1 LLPGDPDPQLAH
13 PEAAGWVLGVLDGFD
28 AERFGGHLRS
38 CPDCQAAVREL
49 GPAARILHS
58 AAPAGLPPPG
68 LQARTLA
75 SVAQAA
81 AAAQRDAVPGQ
92 RDAVPAQRDA
102 VPAQRGEKRSRW
114 RGWNVRMLALAA
126 AVVLAAAVG
135 AGLALSRAPSAETY
149 TMALHSQSGQP
160 ASGQAVATHTDSGW
174 SIQLTV
180 TDLADLGNGGFYEC
194 WWVGPGNRPGHPDL
208 ISAGTFIVG
217 PSGSATAHMWTAADP
232 DTFKSMQITA
242 ETTFGTGQPGHSVL
256 TGTAADS

>member
-1 LLPGDPDPQLAH
+1 MLPREPDPELAH

-28 AERFGGHLRS
+28 AERFAGHLRS
-38 CPDCQAAVREL
+38 CLDCQAAVAKL
-49 GPAARILHS
+49 GPSARMLHR
-58 AAPAGLPPPG
+58 AAPAELPPPS

-81 AAAQRDAVPGQ
+81 AAAQPSER
-92 RDAVPAQRDA
+92 
-102 VPAQRGEKRSRW
+102 RSWW

-126 AVVLAAAVG
+126 AVVIAVG
-135 AGLALSRAPSAETY
+135 AGLILSHPPPAEAY
-149 TMALHSQSGQP
+149 TLALHSQPGQH

-180 TDLADLGNGGFYEC
+180 DHLADLGQGGFYEC
-194 WWVGPGNRPGHPDL
+194 WWVGKGNTPGHPDL

-232 DTFKSMQITA
+232 ETFKDMQITA
-242 ETTFGTGQPGHSVL
+242 VTTHGAGQPGHIVL
-256 TGTAADS
+256 TGTATD

>member
-1 LLPGDPDPQLAH
+1 MLPRDPDPELAH
-13 PEAAGWVLGVLDGFD
+13 PEAAGWVLGILDGFD

-38 CPDCQAAVREL
+38 CPDCRAAVAEL
-49 GPAARILHS
+49 GPAARMLHS

-81 AAAQRDAVPGQ
+81 AAAQRDG
-92 RDAVPAQRDA
+92 R
-102 VPAQRGEKRSRW
+102 RSRW

-126 AVVLAAAVG
+126 AVVLAAAIG
-135 AGLALSRAPSAETY
+135 AGLALSRPASGEAY
-149 TMALHSQSGQP
+149 TLALHAQSGQH
-160 ASGQAVATHTDSGW
+160 ASGQAVVTHTDSGW

-180 TDLADLGNGGFYEC
+180 AHLADLGQGGFYEC
-194 WWVGPGNRPGHPDL
+194 WWVGPGNRPGHPDV

-232 DTFKSMQITA
+232 ETYKAMQITA
-242 ETTFGTGQPGHSVL
+242 ESVAGPGQPGHLVL
-256 TGTAADS
+256 TGTPTD